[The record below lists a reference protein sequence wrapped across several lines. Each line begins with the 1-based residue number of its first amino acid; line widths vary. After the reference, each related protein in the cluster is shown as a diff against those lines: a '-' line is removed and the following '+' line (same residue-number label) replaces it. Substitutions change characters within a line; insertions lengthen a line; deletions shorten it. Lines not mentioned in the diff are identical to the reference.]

1 MSRFAVTHT
10 TTYRYQSAVSSSYGQ
25 ACLLPRAFSEQS
37 VISSSLRVQPQP
49 AHMNT
54 RLDAFGNLLSYFEV
68 REPHQLL
75 EVTAISEVD
84 IVRPHDQ
91 FPPAAQDSL
100 AEVGRK
106 VSELV
111 AADRV
116 EAARFLTASNRVPL
130 DDQVRNYAHSSMV
143 QDRPVLNCVRDLT
156 KRIYND
162 FTFDSSATTVTSTIA
177 DLFEKG
183 GGVCQDF
190 AHLAVGCLRSAGL
203 PARYMSGYLETFP
216 PAGQPKLIGADVS
229 HAWAAVL
236 IPGLGWVNC
245 DPTNN
250 QFADDRYVT
259 TAWGRDYD
267 DVTPV
272 KGVIYSD
279 GGMTQLNVSVDVH
292 RIVPNRQQQGL

>member
-10 TTYRYQSAVSSSYGQ
+10 TTYRYQSTVSSSYGQ
-25 ACLLPRAFSEQS
+25 ACLLPRSSPEQS
-37 VISSSLRVQPQP
+37 VISAALTVQPQP
-49 AHMNT
+49 AHMTT
-54 RLDAFGNLLSYFEV
+54 RVDAFGNLVSYIEV

-75 EVTAISEVD
+75 EVTATSEVD
-84 IVRPHDQ
+84 IVRPQIQ
-91 FPPAAQDSL
+91 FLPAVQESL
-100 AEVGRK
+100 AEARRK
-106 VSELV
+106 LVELEAV
-111 AADRV
+111 ERV
-116 EAARFLTASNRVPL
+116 EAARFLTASSRVPL
-130 DDQVRNYAHSSMV
+130 DDQVRNYALASIV
-143 QDRPVLNCVRDLT
+143 EDRPVFDFIRNLT
-156 KRIYND
+156 ERINSD

-177 DLFEKG
+177 DLFERG

-203 PARYMSGYLETFP
+203 PARYVSGYLETFP

-236 IPGLGWVNC
+236 IPGAGWVNC

-272 KGVIYSD
+272 KGVIYSN
-279 GGMTQLNVSVDVH
+279 GGMTQLSVSVDVH
-292 RIVPNRQQQGL
+292 RIVPDQQQPQ